1 MNNNLLEKF
10 EVQVR
15 EIEKMTDKAISL
27 TERLD
32 KLKNLLRAQ
41 GILSNDTERFFLYL
55 DTEIRVHRESFKLWI
70 HLPTKTT
77 VSILNKLDKATTVEE
92 VDSILSQTTFGK

>member
-15 EIEKMTDKAISL
+15 EIEEMTDKAISL

-41 GILSNDTERFFLYL
+41 GILSSDSEKLFKYL
-55 DTEIRVHRESFKLWI
+55 DISIRVYRDEFKLWI
-70 HLPTKTT
+70 YLPTKEGIF
-77 VSILNKLDKATTVEE
+77 ILNKLANATTENE
-92 VDSILSQTTFGK
+92 VDSILSPFVPNF